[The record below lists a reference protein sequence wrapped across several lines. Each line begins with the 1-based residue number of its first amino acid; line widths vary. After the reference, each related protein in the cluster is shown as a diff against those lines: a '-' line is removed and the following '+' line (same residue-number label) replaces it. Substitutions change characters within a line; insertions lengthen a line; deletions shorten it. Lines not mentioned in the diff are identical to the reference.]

1 MEARR
6 SLLVSILG
14 AVIVAQKSVTS
25 LNSLFSQRRSF
36 VFCQRSGYNVIKVSA
51 NAKPS
56 SSFFVSSHRPL
67 YAEIIIISWQG
78 LKSAL
83 AN

>member
-1 MEARR
+1 M
-6 SLLVSILG
+6 LLSILG

-25 LNSLFSQRRSF
+25 LNSLLSQRRSF
-36 VFCQRSGYNVIKVSA
+36 VFRQRSGYNVIKVPA

-56 SSFFVSSHRPL
+56 SSFFVSSHHPL